1 MEGSGLVLQAEHRN
15 HAVVIPLF
23 GELTLGLLDY
33 LQGFTKEGFLLVLVD
48 NNLRSLSKPLNR
60 LKPAG
65 LVVNRNQG
73 GIAGGLNRGINWAY
87 QIGAYWITLLDQD
100 SRIPIDQLHRLRE
113 PWEIYPQRRLIVGP
127 RIWDDQ
133 RGEHHGSRHSSH
145 QEFQETRLLISSGTT
160 FRSADWHALG
170 GMHEGLSIDFVDH
183 AWCFRAQLRGFRLL
197 QHEEVRLEQQFGE
210 RHPNGLCHGL
220 GLQLYSPERHYFGLR
235 NLRWLCLQP
244 YIPLDLK
251 LKEVLKMLVKP
262 WLWLLFEPKRRQNF
276 KAIWSALVAPLPG
289 NY

>member
-1 MEGSGLVLQAEHRN
+1 MEGNGLVLQAEHRN

-48 NNLRSLSKPLNR
+48 NNLESLSEPLNR

-113 PWEIYPQRRLIVGP
+113 PWDTYPLRRLVVGP
-127 RIWDDQ
+127 SIWDDQ
-133 RGEHHGSRHSSH
+133 RNVLHGSRRRSH
-145 QEFQETRLLISSGTT
+145 HGFQETRLLISSGTT
-160 FRSADWHALG
+160 FLSTDWHELG
-170 GMHEGLSIDFVDH
+170 DMHEGLSIDFVDH
-183 AWCFRAQLRGFRLL
+183 AWCFRAQLRGFRLF
-197 QHEEVRLEQQFGE
+197 QHGEVMLKQQFGTP
-210 RHPNGLCHGL
+210 HPNGLCNGL
-220 GLQLYSPERHYFGLR
+220 GLQLYSPERHYYGLR